1 MFDLVEMARADRALN
16 ALSAG
21 HWKSAKPAEAP
32 ARPQGDISKCPHLAN
47 AQDRAA

>member
-1 MFDLVEMARADRALN
+1 MFDLVEMAKADRALN

-21 HWKSAKPAEAP
+21 QRKSTKPAEAP